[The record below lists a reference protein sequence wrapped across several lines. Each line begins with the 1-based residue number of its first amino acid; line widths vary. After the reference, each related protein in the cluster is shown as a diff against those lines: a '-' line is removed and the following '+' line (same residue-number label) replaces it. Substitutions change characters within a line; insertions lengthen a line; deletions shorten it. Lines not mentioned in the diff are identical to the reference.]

1 MIALLKRVLG
11 IKDLPK
17 TLSYEEARGVLE
29 AREQK
34 LEEELAGHPDAEPEM
49 LYYLAERGSPKAR
62 RAVAANPA
70 TPAPANLILSGDI
83 EPDVR
88 AELARKIGRLLPDL
102 LKSERDQVCQLTL
115 ETLQR
120 LASDHLPRVRSIL
133 AEEIK
138 HFDCVPREIIAALAR
153 DLEEDVAVPV
163 LAYSPLL
170 SDEDLIEIVASARVQ
185 GALAAVAGRSQVSE
199 QVSAAIVATL
209 DIPAVARLLANPDAR
224 IREETMAEIIDRA
237 ESVKSWHGVLVMRT
251 DLSLRALRRIA
262 GFVGTALLRELSE
275 RHDLDKDTRTQLGKA
290 LRARIEKEHFQ
301 SHDDEDRAQSEARK
315 AFDSGALNETFVEGA
330 VEAGNRDLVIESLAL
345 LANAPR
351 PVIDKIITA
360 RSAKAITALTWHAGL
375 SMRVAFKIQTQIV
388 KLKGGEL
395 LPARSGVAYPL
406 GEEEMRW
413 HLSYFGF
420 SDKPKAPSPQ

>member
-1 MIALLKRVLG
+1 MIAFLKRVLG
-11 IKDLPK
+11 ITNLPAA
-17 TLSYEEARGVLE
+17 LSYEEARSVLE
-29 AREQK
+29 THEQK
-34 LEEELAGHPDAEPEM
+34 LEEELAGRQDAEPEM

-120 LASDHLPRVRSIL
+120 LAADHLPRVRAIL

-138 HFDCVPREIIAALAR
+138 HLDCVPREIIAALAR

-185 GALAAVAGRSQVSE
+185 AAVAAVAGRAQVNE
-199 QVSAAIVATL
+199 KVSAAIVATL
-209 DIPAVARLLANPDAR
+209 DVPAVARLLANPNAK
-224 IREETMAEIIDRA
+224 IREDTMAEIVERA

-262 GFVGTALLRELSE
+262 GFVGTALLRELAE
-275 RHDLDKDTRTQLGKA
+275 RHDLDKDTRSQLNKT

-301 SHDDEDRAQSEARK
+301 SHDDEDRAKNEAQR
-315 AFDSGALNETFVEGA
+315 AFESGQLDEAFVEAA
-330 VEAGNRDLVIESLAL
+330 VESGNRELVIESLAL
-345 LANAPR
+345 LAKAPR
-351 PVIDKIITA
+351 PVIEKIIAA
-360 RSAKAITALTWHAGL
+360 RSAKAITALVWHAGL
-375 SMRVAFKIQTQIV
+375 SMRVAFKIQMLTV

-406 GEEEMRW
+406 AEAEMRW

-420 SDKPKAPSPQ
+420 SDKPAPQPAK